1 MFEFSLKTIPDSLR
15 KEIHDI
21 LSDVVEAVI
30 EERKQENDLPFML
43 SKAQMAKHIFNV
55 SPQTLDAHVI
65 NRKDFPKF
73 KAGER
78 ILFPRDMVLEWIR
91 KNLDVMADIPSNQ
104 GGK

>member
-1 MFEFSLKTIPDSLR
+1 MKTESNAFKQELYDLMQ
-15 KEIHDI
+15 DI
-21 LSDVVEAVI
+21 VLTII

-43 SKAQMAKHIFNV
+43 SKAQLAKHIFNV

-91 KNLDVMADIPSNQ
+91 KNVDVIGDIPLNQ